1 MPGWRPDCLRSSDK
15 HPVLRYRTSSNA
27 SQLYTEKGADQRG
40 TAFVE
45 LQKKA
50 GCGLGLIVSGG
61 TDKESRA
68 HISSF
73 RPGGV
78 AHRSD
83 ALLEGDFIVS
93 VNGIK
98 TRDMK
103 HDEVINL
110 LKNTGEQVLLEVEYQ
125 LPDTGLSDSFSV
137 CCKQHIIH
145 LVREGKSF
153 GFTIRGGYHEQQHKT
168 RPLIVT
174 QVRPGGPADREGSL
188 KIGDRIIAINDYN
201 VAHFSLSE
209 ASVFLQQCGREVSLL
224 VEYDV
229 SFMEAVNNAQGPLLI
244 EIDKLPGMKLGVH
257 LTQTTHQGK
266 PCLCID
272 HIDPMSIADRCGA
285 LHIGDHITSID
296 GTSVDQMSVAEATRL
311 IETHTQ
317 DTIKLEL
324 LPHRLVERQQS
335 RDYINRNG
343 LLKAPG
349 CLPSMAPASSVPAL
363 PSSASTPYGFGSSN
377 ALSSAPFGNGM
388 MRMSGRSRRILHR
401 IDPKQA
407 SCMSISSAA
416 TSVVISNQICH
427 VDTVEV
433 SLCGDHKGVGLTVDG
448 GPTEGITVC
457 FIQPGS
463 AAERCGVI
471 QEGDRVLGVNN
482 IEITNQSA
490 EEVNQLIREHRHRCD
505 LTIEYDVA
513 ESVMP
518 SSGVFVVKL
527 PNHPRNLG
535 LTIKTIRR
543 ELIITSVKKG
553 SVSYRCGSVQ
563 PGDRLLAINDIRTE
577 GLTVE
582 DAMHLLQTPED
593 IIKLKLRREEHPND
607 ESCDESVVYTVELHR
622 RGGPLGITI
631 SGTDSPGDPIIISDI
646 IKGGLAE
653 KTGAIHIGDLLL
665 AINGEIM
672 KGRTLTE
679 ATEMLQDAEDL
690 VTLKIARPIEAN
702 RSRQRKGG
710 HFSDRSTTPAASIDS
725 AMESWDSECHDTQLG
740 ASGNGHAIQPMVV
753 SRPLSRTNK
762 YSTSIHS
769 GGSNNSNV
777 LSSMDRIDDLSSD
790 DDLNNHVSGHGNG
803 ENVEEWVRSFED
815 YENSEMLQQIGASLR
830 EKSTNSLDRRARPM
844 SRAHRKQISHST
856 AINFNSDLDL
866 NKVMARPR
874 KARSAVRPSKSNAE
888 MYQNHV
894 KTIFSPTPV
903 QLHKIM
909 LTRSTVS
916 EDFGFGLSDG
926 MYEKGVYISG
936 VRRGSI
942 ADLNGLKPFDRVLQV
957 NGKRT
962 KDFDCALTIPLITE
976 AGNSLHLII
985 SRNPIAKSASLGNKR
1000 FAGSQPFRDYNSYDD
1015 EKVYENS
1022 SISSASVHSPKT
1034 V

>member
-15 HPVLRYRTSSNA
+15 HPVLRYRSSSNA

-45 LQKKA
+45 LHKKA
-50 GCGLGLIVSGG
+50 GSGLGLIVSGG

-73 RPGGV
+73 RPGGL

-125 LPDTGLSDSFSV
+125 LPDTGFSDSFSV
-137 CCKQHIIH
+137 CCKQHIVN

-343 LLKAPG
+343 LLKAP
-349 CLPSMAPASSVPAL
+349 V
-363 PSSASTPYGFGSSN
+363 
-377 ALSSAPFGNGM
+377 
-388 MRMSGRSRRILHR
+388 
-401 IDPKQA
+401 
-407 SCMSISSAA
+407 SISSAA

-433 SLCGDHKGVGLTVDG
+433 SLCGDHKGIGLTVDG
-448 GPTEGITVC
+448 GPPEGITVC
-457 FIQPGS
+457 FIHPGS

-471 QEGDRVLGVNN
+471 QEGDRVVGINN

-582 DAMHLLQTPED
+582 DAIHLLQTPED

-679 ATEMLQDAEDL
+679 ATEMLQNTEDL

-740 ASGNGHAIQPMVV
+740 ASGNGHAIQPVVV
-753 SRPLSRTNK
+753 SRPLSRSNK
-762 YSTSIHS
+762 YSTSINS

-790 DDLNNHVSGHGNG
+790 DDLNNHDVSRHGHG
-803 ENVEEWVRSFED
+803 ENEAVEEWVRSFED

-830 EKSTNSLDRRARPM
+830 EKSTSSLDRRARPM
-844 SRAHRKQISHST
+844 TRMHRKQISHST
-856 AINFNSDLDL
+856 AINFNSDLEL
-866 NKVMARPR
+866 NKVMSRPR

-909 LTRSTVS
+909 LMRSTMV

-936 VRRGSI
+936 VRKGSI

-985 SRNPIAKSASLGNKR
+985 SRNPIAKSASLGHKR

-1022 SISSASVHSPKT
+1022 SVSSASVYSPKT

>member
-1 MPGWRPDCLRSSDK
+1 MPGWRPDCLRSSER
-15 HPVLRYRTSSNA
+15 HTEVLRYRASNA
-27 SQLYTEKGADQRG
+27 SQLNTNLGVEQTG

-50 GCGLGLIVSGG
+50 GSGLGLIVSGG

-110 LKNTGEQVLLEVEYQ
+110 LKYTGDQVLLEVEYQ
-125 LPDTGLSDSFSV
+125 LPDTGFSDSFAI
-137 CCKQHIIH
+137 CCKQHTVH

-174 QVRPGGPADREGSL
+174 QVRPGGPADREGSI
-188 KIGDRIIAINDYN
+188 KIGDRILAINDYN
-201 VAHFSLSE
+201 VAHFSLAE
-209 ASVFLQQCGREVSLL
+209 ASVFLQQCGREVNLM

-229 SFMEAVNNAQGPLLI
+229 SLMEAVNNAQGPLLI

-257 LTQTTHQGK
+257 LTQTSHQGK

-285 LHIGDHITSID
+285 LHLGDHITSID
-296 GTSVDQMSVAEATRL
+296 GTSVDQMSIAEASRL

-335 RDYINRNG
+335 RDYINKNG
-343 LLKAPG
+343 LLKAP
-349 CLPSMAPASSVPAL
+349 V
-363 PSSASTPYGFGSSN
+363 
-377 ALSSAPFGNGM
+377 
-388 MRMSGRSRRILHR
+388 
-401 IDPKQA
+401 
-407 SCMSISSAA
+407 SISSAA

-448 GPTEGITVC
+448 GPPEGITVYS
-457 FIQPGS
+457 IQPGS

-471 QEGDRVLGVNN
+471 QEGDRVVGVNDL
-482 IEITNQSA
+482 EITNQSA
-490 EEVNQLIREHRHRCD
+490 EQFNQLIRDHRHRCD

-518 SSGVFVVKL
+518 SSGIFVVKL

-535 LTIKTIRR
+535 LTIKAIRR

-553 SVSYRCGSVQ
+553 SISYRCGSVQ
-563 PGDRLLAINDIRTE
+563 TGDRILAINDIRTE

-582 DAMHLLQTPED
+582 DAMHLLHSPED
-593 IIKLKLRREEHPND
+593 IIKIKLRREEHPND

-665 AINGEIM
+665 AINGEMM

-679 ATEMLQDAEDL
+679 ATEMLQNAEDL
-690 VTLKIARPIEAN
+690 ITLKIARPIEAN
-702 RSRQRKGG
+702 RSRHRKGG
-710 HFSDRSTTPAASIDS
+710 HCSDRSTTPAASIDS

-740 ASGNGHAIQPMVV
+740 APGNGHSVQPMVV
-753 SRPLSRTNK
+753 SRPLSRVNK
-762 YSTSIHS
+762 SGRSLTS
-769 GGSNNSNV
+769 GGSNHSNA
-777 LSSMDRIDDLSSD
+777 LSSVDRLDDLSSD
-790 DDLNNHVSGHGNG
+790 DNLDNCSDGSRENG
-803 ENVEEWVRSFED
+803 ENSAVEEWVRSFED
-815 YENSEMLQQIGASLR
+815 YENSEMLRQISASLR
-830 EKSTNSLDRRARPM
+830 EKSTASLDRRARPT
-844 SRAHRKQISHST
+844 SRSGSRRKKISHST
-856 AINFNSDLDL
+856 AINYNSDLDL
-866 NKVMARPR
+866 GILSGGPR
-874 KARSAVRPSKSNAE
+874 KSRSAVRPSKSNAE

-894 KTIFSPTPV
+894 QTIFSPTPV
-903 QLHKIM
+903 QLHKIN
-909 LTRSTVS
+909 LTRSTVV

-936 VRRGSI
+936 VRKGSI

-957 NGKRT
+957 NGIRT

-976 AGNSLHLII
+976 ARNNLHLII
-985 SRNPIAKSASLGNKR
+985 SRNPITKSSSLGTKKYT
-1000 FAGSQPFRDYNSYDD
+1000 GTQPFRDYRSQDE
-1015 EKVYENS
+1015 EKVYENFSVS
-1022 SISSASVHSPKT
+1022 SSVNSPKT

>member
-1 MPGWRPDCLRSSDK
+1 MPGWRPDCLRSSER
-15 HPVLRYRTSSNA
+15 HPEVLRYRASNA
-27 SQLYTEKGADQRG
+27 SQLNTDIGVEQIG

-50 GCGLGLIVSGG
+50 GSGLGLIVSGG

-110 LKNTGEQVLLEVEYQ
+110 LKNTGDQVLLEVEYQ
-125 LPDTGLSDSFSV
+125 LPDTGFSDSFAI
-137 CCKQHIIH
+137 CCKQHTVH

-174 QVRPGGPADREGSL
+174 QVRPGGPADREGSI
-188 KIGDRIIAINDYN
+188 KIGDRILAINDYN
-201 VAHFSLSE
+201 VAHFSLAE
-209 ASVFLQQCGREVSLL
+209 ASVFLQQCGREVNLM

-229 SFMEAVNNAQGPLLI
+229 SLMEAVNNAQGPLLI

-257 LTQTTHQGK
+257 LTQTSHQGK

-285 LHIGDHITSID
+285 LHLGDHITSID
-296 GTSVDQMSVAEATRL
+296 GTSVDQMSIAEASRL

-335 RDYINRNG
+335 RDFINKNG
-343 LLKAPG
+343 LLKAP
-349 CLPSMAPASSVPAL
+349 V
-363 PSSASTPYGFGSSN
+363 
-377 ALSSAPFGNGM
+377 
-388 MRMSGRSRRILHR
+388 
-401 IDPKQA
+401 
-407 SCMSISSAA
+407 SISSAA

-448 GPTEGITVC
+448 GPPEGITVYS
-457 FIQPGS
+457 IQPGS

-471 QEGDRVLGVNN
+471 QEGDRVVGVND

-490 EEVNQLIREHRHRCD
+490 EQVNQLIRDHRHRCD
-505 LTIEYDVA
+505 LNIEYDVA

-518 SSGVFVVKL
+518 SSGIFVVKL

-535 LTIKTIRR
+535 LTIKAIRR

-563 PGDRLLAINDIRTE
+563 TGDRILAINDIRTE
-577 GLTVE
+577 GLTIE
-582 DAMHLLQTPED
+582 DAMHLLHSPED
-593 IIKLKLRREEHPND
+593 IIKIKLRREEHPND

-665 AINGEIM
+665 AINGEMM

-679 ATEMLQDAEDL
+679 ATEMLQNAENL
-690 VTLKIARPIEAN
+690 ITLKIARPIEAN
-702 RSRQRKGG
+702 RSRHRKGG
-710 HFSDRSTTPAASIDS
+710 HCSDRSTTPAASIDS

-740 ASGNGHAIQPMVV
+740 ALGNGHSVQPMVV
-753 SRPLSRTNK
+753 SRPLSRVNK
-762 YSTSIHS
+762 SGRSMTS
-769 GGSNNSNV
+769 GGSNHSNA
-777 LSSMDRIDDLSSD
+777 LSSVDRLDDLSSGD
-790 DDLNNHVSGHGNG
+790 DIDNCSVGSHGNG
-803 ENVEEWVRSFED
+803 ENSAVEEWVRSFED
-815 YENSEMLQQIGASLR
+815 YENSEMLRQISASLR
-830 EKSTNSLDRRARPM
+830 EKSTASLDRRARPT
-844 SRAHRKQISHST
+844 SRSGSSRKKISHST
-856 AINFNSDLDL
+856 AINYNSDLDL
-866 NKVMARPR
+866 GKGLGGPR
-874 KARSAVRPSKSNAE
+874 KSRSAVRPSKSNAE

-894 KTIFSPTPV
+894 QTIFSPTPV
-903 QLHKIM
+903 QLHKIN
-909 LTRSTVS
+909 LTRSTVV

-936 VRRGSI
+936 VRKGSI

-957 NGKRT
+957 NGIRT

-976 AGNSLHLII
+976 ARNNLHLII
-985 SRNPIAKSASLGNKR
+985 SRNPITKSSSLGTKKY
-1000 FAGSQPFRDYNSYDD
+1000 AGTQPFRDYRSHDD
-1015 EKVYENS
+1015 EKVYENFSVS
-1022 SISSASVHSPKT
+1022 SSVNSPKT

>member
-1 MPGWRPDCLRSSDK
+1 MPGWRPDCLRSSER
-15 HPVLRYRTSSNA
+15 HREVLRYRTPSNA
-27 SQLYTEKGADQRG
+27 SNLYTDKAEQTGVAL
-40 TAFVE
+40 VE
-45 LQKKA
+45 LQKKT
-50 GCGLGLIVSGG
+50 GSGLGLIVSGG
-61 TDKESRA
+61 TDKENRA

-83 ALLEGDFIVS
+83 ALLEGDYIVS

-103 HDEVINL
+103 HDEVISL

-125 LPDTGLSDSFSV
+125 LPDTGFSDSFSV
-137 CCKQHIIH
+137 CCKQYTIN
-145 LVREGKSF
+145 LQREGKSF

-201 VAHFSLSE
+201 VAHFSLAE

-229 SFMEAVNNAQGPLLI
+229 SLMEAVNNAQGPLLI
-244 EIDKLPGMKLGVH
+244 EIDKLPGMKLGLH
-257 LTQTTHQGK
+257 LTQTTHQGR

-272 HIDPMSIADRCGA
+272 LIEPMSIADRCGA

-335 RDYINRNG
+335 RDFIKKNG
-343 LLKAPG
+343 LLKAP
-349 CLPSMAPASSVPAL
+349 V
-363 PSSASTPYGFGSSN
+363 
-377 ALSSAPFGNGM
+377 
-388 MRMSGRSRRILHR
+388 
-401 IDPKQA
+401 
-407 SCMSISSAA
+407 SISSAA

-433 SLCGDHKGVGLTVDG
+433 SLCGDHKGIGLTVEG
-448 GPTEGITVC
+448 GSPEGITVYS
-457 FIQPGS
+457 IQSGS
-463 AAERCGVI
+463 VAERCGVI
-471 QEGDRVLGVNN
+471 QEGDRVLVVNN
-482 IEITNQSA
+482 IDIINQSA
-490 EEVNQLIREHRHRCD
+490 EEVNQLIRDHRHRCD
-505 LTIEYDVA
+505 LTVEFDVA

-518 SSGVFVVKL
+518 SSGVFIVKL

-535 LTIKTIRR
+535 LTIKTIRG

-563 PGDRLLAINDIRTE
+563 TGDRLLAVSDIRTD
-577 GLTVE
+577 GLTIE
-582 DAMHLLQTPED
+582 DVMHLLQTPED
-593 IIKLKLRREEHPND
+593 ILKLKLRREEHPND

-653 KTGAIHIGDLLL
+653 KTGAIHVGDLLL
-665 AINGEIM
+665 AINGEMM

-679 ATEMLQDAEDL
+679 ATDMLQSAEDL
-690 VTLKIARPIEAN
+690 VTLKIARPIEAS
-702 RSRQRKGG
+702 RSKQRKGG

-740 ASGNGHAIQPMVV
+740 VPGNGHCVQPMVV
-753 SRPLSRTNK
+753 SKPLSQTNK
-762 YSTSIHS
+762 SGRSLTS
-769 GGSNNSNV
+769 GGSNNSYA

-790 DDLNNHVSGHGNG
+790 DDLQNHSVSSHGNP
-803 ENVEEWVRSFED
+803 ENEAVEEWVRSFED
-815 YENSEMLQQIGASLR
+815 YENSEMLKQIGASLR
-830 EKSTNSLDRRARPM
+830 EKSTSSLDRRARPTSC
-844 SRAHRKQISHST
+844 SRIHRKQISHST
-856 AINFNSDLDL
+856 AINNNSDMDLD
-866 NKVMARPR
+866 KVMARPR
-874 KARSAVRPSKSNAE
+874 KSRSTVRPSKSNAE

-903 QLHKIM
+903 QLHKITLM
-909 LTRSTVS
+909 RSTVV

-936 VRRGSI
+936 VRKGSI
-942 ADLNGLKPFDRVLQV
+942 ADLYGIKPFDRVLQV

-985 SRNPIAKSASLGNKR
+985 SRNPISKSASLGNR
-1000 FAGSQPFRDYNSYDD
+1000 RCTRTQPFRDYRSYDE
-1015 EKVYENS
+1015 EKTYENS
-1022 SISSASVHSPKT
+1022 SVISASVHSPKT

>member
-1 MPGWRPDCLRSSDK
+1 MPGWRPDCLRSSEQ
-15 HPVLRYRTSSNA
+15 HPEVLRYRASNV
-27 SQLYTEKGADQRG
+27 SQLNNEIEVEQTG
-40 TAFVE
+40 TAFIE
-45 LQKKA
+45 LHKKT
-50 GCGLGLIVSGG
+50 GSGLGLIVSGG
-61 TDKESRA
+61 IDKESRA

-83 ALLEGDFIVS
+83 ALQEGDFIVS

-110 LKNTGEQVLLEVEYQ
+110 LKNTGDQVLLEVEYQ
-125 LPDTGLSDSFSV
+125 LPDTGFSDSFAV
-137 CCKQHIIH
+137 CCKQYTIH

-188 KIGDRIIAINDYN
+188 KIGDRILAINDYN

-209 ASVFLQQCGREVSLL
+209 ASVFLQQSGREVSLL

-229 SFMEAVNNAQGPLLI
+229 SLMEAVNNAQGPLLI

-296 GTSVDQMSVAEATRL
+296 GTSVDQMSIAEATRL

-324 LPHRLVERQQS
+324 LPRRLVERQQS
-335 RDYINRNG
+335 RDFISKNG
-343 LLKAPG
+343 LLN
-349 CLPSMAPASSVPAL
+349 
-363 PSSASTPYGFGSSN
+363 TPV
-377 ALSSAPFGNGM
+377 
-388 MRMSGRSRRILHR
+388 
-401 IDPKQA
+401 
-407 SCMSISSAA
+407 SISSAA

-433 SLCGDHKGVGLTVDG
+433 SLCGDHKGIGLTVEG
-448 GPTEGITVC
+448 GPPEGVTVYY
-457 FIQPGS
+457 IQPGS

-471 QEGDRVLGVNN
+471 QEGDRVVGVNH
-482 IEITNQSA
+482 IEISSQSA
-490 EEVNQLIREHRHRCD
+490 EEVNQLIRDHRHRCNI
-505 LTIEYDVA
+505 TIEYDVA

-518 SSGVFVVKL
+518 SSGIFVVKL
-527 PNHPRNLG
+527 PNHPKNLG
-535 LTIKTIRR
+535 LTINSIRR

-563 PGDRLLAINDIRTE
+563 TGDRILAINDIRTE

-582 DAMHLLQTPED
+582 DALHLLHSPED
-593 IIKLKLRREEHPND
+593 IIKIKLRREEHPND

-665 AINGEIM
+665 AINGEMM

-679 ATEMLQDAEDL
+679 ATEMLQNAEDL
-690 VTLKIARPIEAN
+690 ITLKIARPIEAN
-702 RSRQRKGG
+702 SKEWGLTRSRSRQRKGG
-710 HFSDRSTTPAASIDS
+710 HCSDRSATPAASIDS

-740 ASGNGHAIQPMVV
+740 VLGNGHSIQPMVV
-753 SRPLSRTNK
+753 SRPRSRTNK
-762 YSTSIHS
+762 SGRSMTSA
-769 GGSNNSNV
+769 GSNHSNA
-777 LSSMDRIDDLSSD
+777 LSSMDRIDDLCSE
-790 DDLNNHVSGHGNG
+790 DDLDNHSDGGHGNG
-803 ENVEEWVRSFED
+803 ESSAVEEWVKSFEV
-815 YENSEMLQQIGASLR
+815 YENSEMLQQISASLR
-830 EKSTNSLDRRARPM
+830 EKSTSSLDRRARPM
-844 SRAHRKQISHST
+844 SRSQSRRKQIAHST
-856 AINFNSDLDL
+856 AINYNSDIDLDKL
-866 NKVMARPR
+866 MARPR
-874 KARSAVRPSKSNAE
+874 KSRSAVRSSKSNAE
-888 MYQNHV
+888 MYQSHV
-894 KTIFSPTPV
+894 QTIFSPTPV
-903 QLHKIM
+903 QLHKIN
-909 LTRSTVS
+909 LTRSTVV

-936 VRRGSI
+936 VRKGSI
-942 ADLNGLKPFDRVLQV
+942 ADLNGLRPFDRVLQV
-957 NGKRT
+957 NGIRT

-976 AGNSLHLII
+976 AGNSLYLII
-985 SRNPIAKSASLGNKR
+985 SRNPITKSASLGTKKL
-1000 FAGSQPFRDYNSYDD
+1000 AGTQPFRDYRSYGE
-1015 EKVYENS
+1015 EKIYQNS
-1022 SISSASVHSPKT
+1022 SASSSVHSPKT

>member
-1 MPGWRPDCLRSSDK
+1 MPGWRPDCLRSSER
-15 HPVLRYRTSSNA
+15 HSEVLRYRASNA
-27 SQLYTEKGADQRG
+27 SQLNTNLGVEQTG

-50 GCGLGLIVSGG
+50 GSGLGLIVSGG

-110 LKNTGEQVLLEVEYQ
+110 LKNTGDQVLLEVEYQ
-125 LPDTGLSDSFSV
+125 LPDTGFSDSFAI
-137 CCKQHIIH
+137 CCKQHTVH

-174 QVRPGGPADREGSL
+174 QVRPGGPADREGSI
-188 KIGDRIIAINDYN
+188 KIGDRILAINDYN
-201 VAHFSLSE
+201 VAHFSLAE
-209 ASVFLQQCGREVSLL
+209 ASVFLQQCGREVNLM

-229 SFMEAVNNAQGPLLI
+229 SLMEAVNNAQGPLLI

-257 LTQTTHQGK
+257 LTQTSHQGK

-285 LHIGDHITSID
+285 LHLGDHITSID
-296 GTSVDQMSVAEATRL
+296 GTSVDQMSIAEASRL

-335 RDYINRNG
+335 RDYINKNG
-343 LLKAPG
+343 LLKAP
-349 CLPSMAPASSVPAL
+349 V
-363 PSSASTPYGFGSSN
+363 
-377 ALSSAPFGNGM
+377 
-388 MRMSGRSRRILHR
+388 
-401 IDPKQA
+401 
-407 SCMSISSAA
+407 SISSAA

-448 GPTEGITVC
+448 GPPEGITVYS
-457 FIQPGS
+457 IQPGS

-471 QEGDRVLGVNN
+471 QEGDRVVGVNDL
-482 IEITNQSA
+482 EITNQSA
-490 EEVNQLIREHRHRCD
+490 EQVNQLIRDHRHRCD

-518 SSGVFVVKL
+518 SSGIFVVKL

-535 LTIKTIRR
+535 LTIKAIRR

-563 PGDRLLAINDIRTE
+563 TGDRILAINDIRTE

-582 DAMHLLQTPED
+582 DAMHLLHSPED
-593 IIKLKLRREEHPND
+593 IIKIKLRREEHPND

-665 AINGEIM
+665 AINGEMM

-679 ATEMLQDAEDL
+679 ATEMLQNAEDL
-690 VTLKIARPIEAN
+690 ITLKIARPIEAN
-702 RSRQRKGG
+702 RSRHRKGG
-710 HFSDRSTTPAASIDS
+710 HCSDRSTTPAASIDS

-740 ASGNGHAIQPMVV
+740 ALGNGHSVQPMVV
-753 SRPLSRTNK
+753 SRPLSRVNK
-762 YSTSIHS
+762 SGRSMTS
-769 GGSNNSNV
+769 GGSNHSNA
-777 LSSMDRIDDLSSD
+777 LSSVDRLDDLSSG
-790 DDLNNHVSGHGNG
+790 DDLDNCSDGSRGNG
-803 ENVEEWVRSFED
+803 ENSAVEEWVRSFED
-815 YENSEMLQQIGASLR
+815 YENSEMLRQISASLR
-830 EKSTNSLDRRARPM
+830 EKSTASLDRRVRPT
-844 SRAHRKQISHST
+844 SRSGSRRKKISHST
-856 AINFNSDLDL
+856 AINYNSDLDL
-866 NKVMARPR
+866 GKVSGGPR
-874 KARSAVRPSKSNAE
+874 KSRSAVRPSKSNAE

-894 KTIFSPTPV
+894 QTIFSPTPV
-903 QLHKIM
+903 QLHKIN
-909 LTRSTVS
+909 LTRSTVV

-936 VRRGSI
+936 VRKGSI

-957 NGKRT
+957 NGIRT

-976 AGNSLHLII
+976 ARNNLHLII
-985 SRNPIAKSASLGNKR
+985 SRNPITKSSSLGTKKYT
-1000 FAGSQPFRDYNSYDD
+1000 GTQPFRDYRSQD
-1015 EKVYENS
+1015 EEKMYENFSVS
-1022 SISSASVHSPKT
+1022 SSVNSPKT